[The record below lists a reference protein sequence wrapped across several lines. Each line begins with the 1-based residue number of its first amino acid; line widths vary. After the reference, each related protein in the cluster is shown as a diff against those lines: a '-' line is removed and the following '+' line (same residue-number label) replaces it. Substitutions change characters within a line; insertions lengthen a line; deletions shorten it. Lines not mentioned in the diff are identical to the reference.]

1 MLTVTLVAVVLGAFR
16 VAPGLGIL
24 LVVVV
29 SPAWLRTCLNVMRRK
44 ARGRPM
50 SATEKL
56 GLFAGSLGVVTVVG
70 VAAGVA
76 FYATCWAG
84 FGLGAAAS
92 GVAHTRG
99 GPDYTWVIWGMFAGV
114 SLGIVAALV
123 VGVFLLRRLW
133 PHKQRRAKLPGD
145 AAGPD

>member
-24 LVVVV
+24 LVIIV

-50 SATEKL
+50 SAMERL
-56 GLFAGSLGVVTVVG
+56 GLFAGSLGVVTIVG
-70 VAAGVA
+70 VAAGIA

-84 FGLGAAAS
+84 FGISAAAGEVLAVGDYGWLAWGLFL
-92 GVAHTRG
+92 GVA
-99 GPDYTWVIWGMFAGV
+99 
-114 SLGIVAALV
+114 LGIVAGLV
-123 VGVFLLRRLW
+123 VGLLLLRRLW
-133 PHKQRRAKLPGD
+133 PHKDRRQKLPGD
-145 AAGPD
+145 AAGPK